1 MWCSPWCKNGAGDID
16 RGRIEPVSE
25 LHHNCTIGPARH
37 GKTLMKTEEMPI
49 KSELLNSHR
58 FSVAPM
64 MDSAD

>member
-37 GKTLMKTEEMPI
+37 GKTSMKTEE
-49 KSELLNSHR
+49 N
-58 FSVAPM
+58 
-64 MDSAD
+64 ADKIRAFEQSSFFGRAHDGV